1 MLINPKELWKAKSA
15 IRKIKMTYQYLPFC
29 SILHPIS
36 IKLIISSQSFMT
48 SILTLLKH
56 TLRLIQIKKMKTKKA
71 REKKMKMMAKV
82 NK

>member
-1 MLINPKELWKAKSA
+1 
-15 IRKIKMTYQYLPFC
+15 
-29 SILHPIS
+29 
-36 IKLIISSQSFMT
+36 MT

-71 REKKMKMMAKV
+71 RDKKMKMMAKV

>member
-1 MLINPKELWKAKSA
+1 
-15 IRKIKMTYQYLPFC
+15 MTYQYLPFC
-29 SILHPIS
+29 SILHPTS

-56 TLRLIQIKKMKTKKA
+56 TLRLIQIKKMKMNKA
-71 REKKMKMMAKV
+71 RDKKMKMMTKV

>member
-1 MLINPKELWKAKSA
+1 
-15 IRKIKMTYQYLPFC
+15 MTYQYLPFC
-29 SILHPIS
+29 SILHPTS

-71 REKKMKMMAKV
+71 RDKKMKMMTKV

>member
-1 MLINPKELWKAKSA
+1 
-15 IRKIKMTYQYLPFC
+15 MTYQYLPFC
-29 SILHPIS
+29 SILHPTS

-56 TLRLIQIKKMKTKKA
+56 TLRLIQIKKMKSKKA
-71 REKKMKMMAKV
+71 KDKKMKMMTKV